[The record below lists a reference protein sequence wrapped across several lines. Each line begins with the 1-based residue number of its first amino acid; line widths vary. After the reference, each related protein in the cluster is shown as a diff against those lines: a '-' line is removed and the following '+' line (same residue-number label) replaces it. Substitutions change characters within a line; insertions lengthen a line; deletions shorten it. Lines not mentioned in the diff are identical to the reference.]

1 MHPSF
6 IRRIHATEVFHR
18 IRLQPN
24 ISQQEIIRQTGFD
37 KSTVSS
43 IINKFDELGLIVRSQ
58 TARSIRP
65 GRPTAQIK
73 LSPTSGLLI
82 GVQIEQ
88 DAIHFAASGLD
99 GVPIA
104 AIQRAFGGG
113 INDLAVQMKEGIA
126 AVQQL
131 ASGEGIAI
139 RAVGVSLPG
148 LVGNTGMLMHAPVL
162 RWHQVDIFE
171 LLSAHIKEPLYIGND
186 SRAAALAEHMFGRCI
201 DIDDFIYL
209 FSGSGVGGGLFLK
222 GQMYRGT
229 GGFAGE
235 LGHMKVVPNGRL
247 CSCGASG
254 CLSAYLSEPALKA
267 EIAGLGLSVA
277 SFNEIQQ
284 LADLGNKTV
293 CTVLHAAG
301 EILGTAVADFIN
313 IFNPLIVAL
322 GGDLSRT
329 ANHLQPGLD
338 RALARLAHP
347 AIMAQCS
354 VVFSE
359 ISGSRPYLG
368 AIALALEGFTGLDS
382 QHVIP

>member
-18 IRLQPN
+18 IRLHPN
-24 ISQQEIIRQTGFD
+24 ISQQQIIQQTGFD

-43 IINKFDELGLIVRSQ
+43 IVNKFDELGLIVRSQ
-58 TARSIRP
+58 SAKSKRP
-65 GRPTAQIK
+65 GRPTAAINV
-73 LSPTSGLLI
+73 SPASGLLI

-88 DAIHFAASGLD
+88 GAIHFAASGLD
-99 GVPIA
+99 GVPVA
-104 AIQRAFGGG
+104 AIRRAFPGQVD
-113 INDLAVQMKEGIA
+113 DLVDHVETGIA
-126 AVQQL
+126 EVRAL
-131 ASGEGIAI
+131 AGRNGVSI

-148 LVGNTGMLMHAPVL
+148 LVSNAGMLIHAPVL
-162 RWHQVDIFE
+162 RWRNIDIFE

-186 SRAAALAEHMFGRCI
+186 SKAAALAEHMFGSCI
-201 DIDDFIYL
+201 DVDDFIYL

-222 GQMYRGT
+222 GQTYRGF

-235 LGHMKVVPNGRL
+235 LGHVKVVPNGRL

-254 CLSAYLSEPALKA
+254 CLSAYLSESALRA
-267 EIAGLGLSVA
+267 ELTERGVSVA
-277 SFNEIQQ
+277 SFAEIRQC
-284 LADLGNKTV
+284 ADEGNR
-293 CTVLHAAG
+293 TVLTVLDTAG
-301 EILGTAVADFIN
+301 EILGAAVADFIN
-313 IFNPLIVAL
+313 IFNPSMVAL
-322 GGDLSRT
+322 GGDLSLAAR
-329 ANHLQPGLD
+329 HLRPGLD

-347 AIMAQCS
+347 AIAEQCS

-359 ISGSRPYLG
+359 NSASRPYLG

>member
-24 ISQQEIIRQTGFD
+24 ISQQEIIQQTGFD

-65 GRPTAQIK
+65 GRPTAWIS

-104 AIQRAFGGG
+104 AVQRAFGGE
-113 INDLAVQMKEGIA
+113 INDLAVHVKEGIA

-131 ASGEGIAI
+131 ADLEGIAI

-148 LVGNTGMLMHAPVL
+148 LVSNTGMLMHAPVL

-186 SRAAALAEHMFGRCI
+186 SRAAALAEHMFGRCV

-229 GGFAGE
+229 GGLAGE

-267 EIAGLGLSVA
+267 ELAGRGLAVA
-277 SFNEIQQ
+277 SFSEIHQ
-284 LADLGNKTV
+284 LADLGNQTV
-293 CTVLHAAG
+293 CTVLDAAG

-329 ANHLQPGLD
+329 ANHLRPGLD

-347 AIMAQCS
+347 AIMEQCS

-359 ISGSRPYLG
+359 ISASRPFLG